1 MFTLIGPHRLHLFP
15 DQTDRHARDE
25 NGDGQWRRGKMI
37 TAIHTVD
44 LAGENHDQRKQN
56 SDSSGKNFIDKKS
69 SKFSNVNVKLELC
82 CGRRVKL
89 NDL

>member
-1 MFTLIGPHRLHLFP
+1 
-15 DQTDRHARDE
+15 
-25 NGDGQWRRGKMI
+25 MI
-37 TAIHTVD
+37 TAD

>member
-1 MFTLIGPHRLHLFP
+1 
-15 DQTDRHARDE
+15 
-25 NGDGQWRRGKMI
+25 MI

-44 LAGENHDQRKQN
+44 LAGKNHDQRKQN

>member
-1 MFTLIGPHRLHLFP
+1 
-15 DQTDRHARDE
+15 
-25 NGDGQWRRGKMI
+25 MI
-37 TAIHTVD
+37 TAD
-44 LAGENHDQRKQN
+44 LAGENQDLRKQN

>member
-1 MFTLIGPHRLHLFP
+1 
-15 DQTDRHARDE
+15 
-25 NGDGQWRRGKMI
+25 MI
-37 TAIHTVD
+37 TAIHTAD
-44 LAGENHDQRKQN
+44 LAGENQDLRKQN